1 MSKIICDVCG
11 TSYPDTAS
19 QCPIC
24 GCAAPQADQYADMD
38 SGDEAQGAS
47 YTYVKGGRFSKSNVR
62 KRGKSVKPAPVY
74 AEDMSDELDDEEE
87 GSNRGLTIAIIVLLL
102 AIIAVA
108 VYIYVKFFAPNS
120 SDPGK
125 IQTDPPAVTTT
136 VPQVSTEDSQTEP
149 SVSQTEPSQVETT
162 VDTTP
167 QDILCTAINLNKS
180 SVEFTAVGETALLEV
195 TLDPVDTTDI
205 LSFSSSNTAV
215 ATVTSSGEI
224 TAIGAG
230 TAEITVTCGDVQ
242 VKCPVSVVIY
252 KEPEVCKISHTDV
265 TYPASDNPFVISL
278 KNSKGEKID
287 PSLITFR
294 STNSS
299 VCTVNKSGTVKRV
312 GSGTC
317 YIKAIYDGVEYECVV
332 RCP

>member
-11 TSYPDTAS
+11 TSYPETAS

-24 GCAAPQADQYADMD
+24 GCSAPQSSQFADLE
-38 SGDEAQGAS
+38 SVDEEQGTT

-62 KRGKSVKPAPVY
+62 KREKSGKAAPVY
-74 AEDMSDELDDEEE
+74 AENMPEEADDEQNP
-87 GSNRGLTIAIIVLLL
+87 NRGLTIAIIVLLL

-108 VYIYVKFFAPNS
+108 VYIYLKFFAPTG
-120 SDPGK
+120 SDPDK
-125 IQTDPPAVTTT
+125 VQTDPPAITTT
-136 VPQVSTEDSQTEP
+136 VPQASTEDSQTEP

-167 QDILCTAINLNKS
+167 QDILCKGITLNKT
-180 SVEFTAVGETALLEV
+180 SVEFTAVGETAILEV
-195 TLDPVDTTDI
+195 NLDPVDTTDI
-205 LSFSSSNTAV
+205 LSFGSSNTAV

-230 TAEITVTCGDVQ
+230 TADIIVTCGDIRVT
-242 VKCPVSVVIY
+242 CPVSVVIY
-252 KEPEVCKISHTDV
+252 SEPEVCKISHTDV
-265 TYPASDNPFVISL
+265 TYVASDNPFVISL

-287 PSLITFR
+287 SSLITFR

-317 YIKAIYDGVEYECVV
+317 YIKATYDGVEYECVV